1 MAWVGWQMTVQTP
14 SGEGAVVG
22 VVAATADAEA
32 EARGIAAAHGFVWS
46 GVIGRDVEL
55 DRRRPIAGVDVALV
69 VRPDGLEAL
78 NQRTPGVGPV
88 RVDLGSPDLAHRRAT
103 AGARPPIRRAMAAL
117 GSARPSV
124 LDATG
129 ALLRDAA
136 LFASWGCAVVAVE
149 LVPAIYVLA
158 ADGLRRAA
166 ADPALA
172 ALAAQMRLVHGDAVD
187 VLRGLSEPDRPD
199 VIYLD
204 PMYPEARRK
213 AALPSK
219 ELQLVRALAGEDDT
233 GAELLA
239 VARQTARDRVVVKRP
254 LRAPPLGAAPTA
266 TFEGE
271 TTRFDMYLSAKAP

>member
-1 MAWVGWQMTVQTP
+1 M
-14 SGEGAVVG
+14 VG
-22 VVAATADAEA
+22 VVAATADQEA
-32 EARGIAAAHGFVWS
+32 AAREIAAAHALIWS
-46 GVIGRDVEL
+46 GVLGRDVAL
-55 DRRRPIAGVDVALV
+55 DRRRPIAGIDVALV
-69 VRPDGLEAL
+69 VRPEGIEAV
-78 NQRTPGVGPV
+78 NQLTPGVGPV

-117 GSARPSV
+117 GSACPAV

-149 LVPAIYVLA
+149 RVPAIYLLA

-172 ALAAQMRLVHGDAVD
+172 ALAARMRVVLGDAVD
-187 VLRGLSEPDRPD
+187 VLRGLGEADRPD

-271 TTRFDMYLSAKAP
+271 TTRFDMYLSVGAR